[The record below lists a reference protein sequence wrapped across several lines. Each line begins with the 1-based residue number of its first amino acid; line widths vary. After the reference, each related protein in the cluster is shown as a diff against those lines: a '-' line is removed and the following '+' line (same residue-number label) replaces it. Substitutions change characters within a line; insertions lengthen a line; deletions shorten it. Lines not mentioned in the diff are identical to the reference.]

1 VESSTAVAVFP
12 WRQLGTLLVDEGLLT
27 PTELELAL
35 DEQRRT
41 GRLLGQIV
49 VDRGFL
55 SAFSLARVLSAQH
68 GVDLREPEEPQPAP
82 HLAAVPDTW
91 RPLGRLLVE
100 KGLVTESDLEEAL
113 SDQDGNRRLG
123 ELLVERGAI
132 SGGDLARALG
142 EQHGLDP
149 ESFVVELETS
159 LKPQQA
165 DEPVYRIY
173 EVAFRQGFQHRSLLS
188 ESANF
193 LEAAD
198 DAMEYVQKHRPSALE
213 IERVDGEQ
221 QETVWTYSE
230 SRAEAANAARKDLVD
245 TFGFDPTRWGKDR

>member
-1 VESSTAVAVFP
+1 M
-12 WRQLGTLLVDEGLLT
+12 
-27 PTELELAL
+27 
-35 DEQRRT
+35 
-41 GRLLGQIV
+41 
-49 VDRGFL
+49 
-55 SAFSLARVLSAQH
+55 
-68 GVDLREPEEPQPAP
+68 
-82 HLAAVPDTW
+82 
-91 RPLGRLLVE
+91 
-100 KGLVTESDLEEAL
+100 L

>member
-1 VESSTAVAVFP
+1 MFP
-12 WRQLGTLLVDEGLLT
+12 WRQLGTLLADEGLLT

-49 VDRGFL
+49 VDRGYV

-68 GVDLREPEEPQPAP
+68 GVDLQETEEPEPELQLAEVPA
-82 HLAAVPDTW
+82 TW
-91 RPLGRLLVE
+91 RPLGRMLVE
-100 KGLVTESDLEEAL
+100 KGLITQTELAEAL
-113 SDQDGNRRLG
+113 LAQEGNRRLG
-123 ELLVERGAI
+123 EILVERRVI

-142 EQHGLDP
+142 EQHGLEPASLAEDIQT
-149 ESFVVELETS
+149 ELRTA
-159 LKPQQA
+159 PPA
-165 DEPVYRIY
+165 EPVYRVY
-173 EVAFRQGFQHRSLLS
+173 KVTFRRGFQERGNLC

-198 DAMEYVQKHRPSALE
+198 FAMEYVQDHQPEALE
-213 IERVDGEQ
+213 IERIDGEQ

-230 SRAEAANAARKDLVD
+230 SRAAAADLARKDLVD
-245 TFGFDPTRWGKDR
+245 TFGFDPTRWNPNR